1 MILGYLEE
9 ALAAL
14 WRNRTR
20 SFLTMLGMIIGTASI
35 IAVLGISHA
44 ASGGISATVASFGD
58 QGIVVNVD
66 PNQDD
71 PKRAAL
77 QFRDLGRL
85 QAATAG
91 TIDHLVPFLNA
102 TYTLR
107 ANGVSYDTTVSSQS
121 DVATDVLKTR
131 EGRRLTHEDVAG
143 AAHAALLSHPLAR
156 RFFGDA
162 PAVGQLIRIGG
173 SRFTIIGV
181 YADLQ
186 ASLVSNLGGGDY
198 IEIPYTTFH
207 QIKPGPMD
215 FLQAFPKPGVPFTD
229 ARDQLLAALQSVY
242 GARAQYVVQDADA
255 QVSAF
260 NHVLLLVATGL
271 TAIGA
276 VALLVAGIGIMNI
289 MLVSVA
295 ERTREIGLR
304 KSIGASRRDI
314 LMQFLLEA
322 ILLSLAGGGIGT
334 LLGLAAVLAA
344 YIPISAF
351 VGPAPIPYLLIV
363 SVAVGFST
371 LVGCVF
377 GSYPALRAARL
388 DPVVALRS

>member
-1 MILGYLEE
+1 MIVGFLEE
-9 ALAAL
+9 ALTAL

-20 SFLTMLGMIIGTASI
+20 SVLTMLGMIIGTASI
-35 IAVLGISHA
+35 IAVLGISRA
-44 ASGGISATVASFGD
+44 ASGGITATVASFGD
-58 QGIVVNVD
+58 QGIVINVD

-71 PKRAAL
+71 PKRAAI
-77 QFRDLGRL
+77 QFRDLARVE
-85 QAATAG
+85 AATSA
-91 TIDHLVPFLNA
+91 TIDHLDPNLNA

-107 ANGVSYDTTVSSQS
+107 ANGVTYDTTVSSQS
-121 DVATDVLKTR
+121 DVATDTLKTR

-143 AAHAALLSHPLAR
+143 AAHVALLSHPLAR
-156 RFFGDA
+156 RFFGNA

-173 SRFTIIGV
+173 SRFTIVGV
-181 YADLQ
+181 YADFQ
-186 ASLVSNLGGGDY
+186 SSLVSNLGGGDY

-215 FLQAFPKPGVPFTD
+215 FLQAYPKPGISFAD
-229 ARDQLLAALQSVY
+229 ARDQLLTALQGVY
-242 GARAQYVVQDADA
+242 GPRAQYVVQDADA
-255 QVSAF
+255 QISAF
-260 NHVLLLVATGL
+260 NHVLSLVATGL

-314 LMQFLLEA
+314 LTQFLLEA
-322 ILLSLAGGGIGT
+322 VLLSFAGGGIGT
-334 LLGLAAVLAA
+334 VLGLGAVLLA
-344 YIPISAF
+344 YLPISAF

-377 GSYPALRAARL
+377 GSYPAVRAARL